1 MRVAF
6 NPFSM
11 ENISGLEPPILYVFS
26 SLPKSPNTNHTCRG
40 KRPGKKYAEKKN
52 HWKNKKEQHSE
63 PSQSG
68 SLGGACTKPRIIH
81 SSPKSSRSLHP
92 AQPPLGAAG
101 GSGPAPQGPVGP
113 AEWPR
118 SMPRAGRLAAEPGGT
133 RASIQPLSPSYPG
146 GKDII
151 TRLMNHSPSGPA
163 RKEHGRGL
171 YLLL

>member
-11 ENISGLEPPILYVFS
+11 ENISGLEPPILYVFP

-68 SLGGACTKPRIIH
+68 SPGGACTEPSIIH

-92 AQPPLGAAG
+92 ARPPLGVAG
-101 GSGPAPQGPVGP
+101 GRGPAPRGP
-113 AEWPR
+113 APR
-118 SMPRAGRLAAEPGGT
+118 SVPRAGRLAAEPGGAQ
-133 RASIQPLSPSYPG
+133 ASIQPPSPSYPG
-146 GKDII
+146 GKDSI

-171 YLLL
+171 HLLH